1 MTIWIEFPPKRLT
14 AIKAAYLAQ
23 HVRGPDMPDEDEK
36 VQETP
41 MIDAT
46 GTRML
51 IGSFRLD
58 ATKAENMRIGNA
70 PWLVIHTVF
79 PADWQYPP

>member
-1 MTIWIEFPPKRLT
+1 
-14 AIKAAYLAQ
+14 
-23 HVRGPDMPDEDEK
+23 